1 MIAPAREILEGPL
14 YQGVDEEIKYKLTT
28 TPWGSSPS
36 SPSAVIKILPADTD
50 VSSTC
55 LSGSAS
61 AVGDVITLPTVKS
74 LTAGTE
80 YRLEVKFTVGGNV
93 MEAWV
98 KVIGQT

>member
-1 MIAPAREILEGPL
+1 MIEQDRKIQESPL
-14 YQGVDEEIKYKLTT
+14 YQGVDEEIKYNLKT

-36 SPSAVIKILPADTD
+36 SPSAVIKKLPSNED

-61 AVGDVITLPTVKS
+61 ASGDVITLPTVKS
-74 LTAGTE
+74 LSAGVL
-80 YRLEVKFTVGGNV
+80 YRLEVKFTIGGNV

-98 KVIGQT
+98 KIVGQE